1 MIVGVDIGTQSL
13 KAVVTDDELK
23 LVGEASSPY
32 RPSFPQPGWAEQS
45 PRLWEEALAPT
56 IARAL
61 EAAGGSAR
69 SVRGLGIC
77 GQLDGCI
84 AVDGA
89 GLPVGPCIIW
99 MDRRAEAEIAGLPA
113 ERIQDVTGVILDAA
127 HMAAKARWLK
137 RHAPERAAIH
147 RFHQPVSYLVA
158 RLTGAHVFDHGLA
171 STSMVYALGR
181 RGLSPRLLELF
192 DLKAEEL
199 PAIAEAS
206 ERAGTLHRQG
216 AALTGLA
223 EGTPVAVGTGDD
235 FSNPLGAGLVEP
247 GKLACALGTAEVVG
261 ALHDCPRIDQRG
273 LVETHGYAGGRFF
286 IENPGWLAGGALAW
300 FIETFRLREVGELDA
315 LAADVPAGCEGI
327 TFLPAMNGAMAPEW
341 IERARGCFYGLTSA
355 HGVGHLA
362 RAVLEGCAFA
372 MRDVLE
378 RLQDMEVAIESI
390 LLLGGGARSRVW
402 AQIRADLT
410 GLPVAVPR
418 VVDTSP
424 LGAAVL
430 ASVAAGL
437 QPDLVEA
444 ARRVATE
451 ATIVEPDAG
460 RKEAYDDAYGAYRKL
475 FDSLRPMFDRAA
487 CSPRPGDTGDM
498 NGR

>member
-23 LVGEASSPY
+23 VVGEAASAY
-32 RPSFPQPGWAEQS
+32 RASFPRPGWAEQD

-61 EAAGGSAR
+61 DAAGQTVR
-69 SVRGLGIC
+69 SVRALGIC
-77 GQLDGCI
+77 GQLDGCV
-84 AVDGA
+84 AVDRDGQPL
-89 GLPVGPCIIW
+89 GSCIIW

-113 ERIQDVTGVILDAA
+113 ERIQDVTGTVLDAT

-137 RHAPERAAIH
+137 RHASERAAIH

-158 RLTGAHVFDHGLA
+158 RLTGAYVFDHGLA
-171 STSMVYALGR
+171 STTMAYALGWR
-181 RGLSPRLLELF
+181 RFSPRLLELF
-192 DLKAEEL
+192 DLEADEL

-206 ERAGTLHRQG
+206 DLAGTLHRQG
-216 AALTGLA
+216 SALTGLP

-235 FSNPLGAGLVEP
+235 FSNSLGAGLVEP
-247 GKLACALGTAEVVG
+247 GKLACTLGTAEVVA
-261 ALHDCPRIDQRG
+261 ALHDRPTIDRRG

-300 FIETFRLREVGELDA
+300 FVETFRLRDAGELDA
-315 LAADVPAGCEGI
+315 LAATAPAGAGGI
-327 TFLPAMNGAMAPEW
+327 TFLPAMSGAMSPEW
-341 IERARGCFYGLTSA
+341 IERARGCFYGITSA
-355 HGVGHLA
+355 HGSAHLA

-372 MRDVLE
+372 MRDVME
-378 RLQDMEVAIESI
+378 RLQEMGVAIGSI

-402 AQIRADLT
+402 PQMRADLA
-410 GLPVAVPR
+410 GLPVAVPA

-430 ASVAAGL
+430 ASIAAGL
-437 QPDLVEA
+437 QPDLLAA
-444 ARRVATE
+444 ARRVASE
-451 ATIVEPDAG
+451 AAITEPDAARG
-460 RKEAYDDAYGAYRKL
+460 RPYDDAYGAYRDL
-475 FDSLRPMFDRAA
+475 FDSLRPMFDRD
-487 CSPRPGDTGDM
+487 S
-498 NGR
+498 

>member
-13 KAVVTDDELK
+13 KVVVTDDELK
-23 LVGEASSPY
+23 LQGEASSAY
-32 RPSFPQPGWAEQS
+32 RPSFPRPGWAEQD
-45 PRLWEEALAPT
+45 PRLWEDALAPT

-61 EAAGGSAR
+61 AVAGRSPT
-69 SVRGLGIC
+69 SVRALGIC
-77 GQLDGCI
+77 GQLDGCVGI
-84 AVDGA
+84 DREGEAVGS
-89 GLPVGPCIIW
+89 CIIW
-99 MDRRAEAEIAGLPA
+99 MDRRAAAEVADLPA
-113 ERIQDVTGVILDAA
+113 QRVQRATGVIADAT

-137 RHAPERAAIH
+137 RHAPERADIR

-171 STSMVYALGR
+171 STTMAYAIAQRRFDSELLG
-181 RGLSPRLLELF
+181 LF
-192 DLKAEEL
+192 DLDAGEL
-199 PAIAEAS
+199 PAIAEACD
-206 ERAGTLHRQG
+206 RAGTLHRQG
-216 AALTGLA
+216 AALTGLP
-223 EGTPVAVGTGDD
+223 EGTVVAVGTGDD

-247 GKLACALGTAEVVG
+247 GKLVCALGTAEVVG
-261 ALHDCPRIDQRG
+261 ALHDRPTIDRRC

-300 FIETFRLREVGELDA
+300 FVETFGLRDSGELDG
-315 LAADVPAGCEGI
+315 LAATVPAGAGGI

-341 IERARGCFYGLTSA
+341 IEAARGCFYGLTPA
-355 HGVGHLA
+355 HGSGHLA

-378 RLQDMEVAIESI
+378 RLQEMEVAIGSV
-390 LLLGGGARSRVW
+390 LLLGGGAQSRLW

-410 GLPVAVPR
+410 GMPVSVPT

-430 ASVAAGL
+430 AAVAAGL
-437 QPDLVEA
+437 QPDLLEA

-451 ATIVEPDAG
+451 ATTIEPDPA
-460 RKEAYDDAYGAYRKL
+460 RRQPYDDAYRAYRKL
-475 FDSLRPMFDRAA
+475 FESLRPMFDGKAGQ
-487 CSPRPGDTGDM
+487 PRPAGGDVH
-498 NGR
+498 GR

>member
-13 KAVVTDDELK
+13 KAVVTDDDLK
-23 LVGEASSPY
+23 LRGEASSAY
-32 RPSFPQPGWAEQS
+32 QPSFPQPGWAEQH

-56 IARAL
+56 IERAL
-61 EAAGGSAR
+61 EAAGQSAGA
-69 SVRGLGIC
+69 VRALGIC
-77 GQLDGCI
+77 GQLDGCV
-84 AVDGA
+84 AVDRA
-89 GLPVGPCIIW
+89 DQPLGPCIIW
-99 MDRRAEAEIAGLPA
+99 MDRRAVAEIAGLPA
-113 ERIQDVTGVILDAA
+113 ERVRDVTGTVLDAT

-137 RHAPERAAIH
+137 RHAPWRAAIH

-171 STSMVYALGR
+171 STTMAYGLGR
-181 RGLSPRLLELF
+181 RRFSPTLLELF
-192 DLKAEEL
+192 DLEADEL
-199 PAIAEAS
+199 PAIAEAFDL
-206 ERAGTLHRQG
+206 AGTLHRQG
-216 AALTGLA
+216 AALTGLP

-261 ALHDCPRIDQRG
+261 ALHDRPTLDGHG
-273 LVETHGYAGGRFF
+273 LVETHGYVGGRFF

-300 FIETFRLREVGELDA
+300 FVETFRLGDAAELDG
-315 LAADVPAGCEGI
+315 LAATVPAGAGGI
-327 TFLPAMNGAMAPEW
+327 TFLPAMSGAMAPEW
-341 IERARGCFYGLTSA
+341 IEAARGCFYGIAAA
-355 HGVGHLA
+355 HGSGHLA

-378 RLQDMEVAIESI
+378 RLQDMAVPTGSI
-390 LLLGGGARSRVW
+390 LLLGGGARSRIW

-410 GLPVAVPR
+410 GLPVEVPA

-430 ASVAAGL
+430 ASVAGGL
-437 QPDLVEA
+437 QPALLEA

-451 ATIVEPDAG
+451 ATIIEPDAA
-460 RKEAYDDAYGAYRKL
+460 RRQPYDDAYGTYRKL
-475 FDSLRPMFDRAA
+475 FESLRPMFDGMVERRA
-487 CSPRPGDTGDM
+487 RPAQET
-498 NGR
+498 

>member
-13 KAVVTDDELK
+13 KAVVTDDDLK
-23 LVGEASSPY
+23 LRGEASSAY
-32 RPSFPQPGWAEQS
+32 QPSFPQPGWAEQH

-56 IARAL
+56 IGRAL
-61 EAAGGSAR
+61 DAAGQSSRA
-69 SVRGLGIC
+69 VRALGIC
-77 GQLDGCI
+77 GQLDGCV
-84 AVDGA
+84 AVDREGRP
-89 GLPVGPCIIW
+89 LGPCIIW

-113 ERIQDVTGVILDAA
+113 ERVRDVTGTVLDAT

-137 RHAPERAAIH
+137 RHTRERAALH

-171 STSMVYALGR
+171 STTMAYSLGR
-181 RGLSPRLLELF
+181 RRFSPTLLELF
-192 DLKAEEL
+192 ELEADEL

-206 ERAGTLHRQG
+206 DLAGTLHRQG
-216 AALTGLA
+216 AALIGLP

-247 GKLACALGTAEVVG
+247 GKLVCALGTAEVVG
-261 ALHDCPRIDQRG
+261 ALHDRPTLDWRG

-300 FIETFRLREVGELDA
+300 FIQTFRLRDAGELDA
-315 LAADVPAGCEGI
+315 LAATALPGAGGI
-327 TFLPAMNGAMAPEW
+327 AFLPAMSGAMAPEW
-341 IERARGCFYGLTSA
+341 IAAARGCFYGIAAA
-355 HGVGHLA
+355 HDSGHLA

-378 RLQDMEVAIESI
+378 RLQDMEVPIGSI

-410 GLPVAVPR
+410 GLVVEVPA

-430 ASVAAGL
+430 ASVAGGL
-437 QPDLVEA
+437 QTNLLEA

-451 ATIVEPDAG
+451 GTIIEPDAA
-460 RKEAYDDAYGAYRKL
+460 RSRPYDDAYGIYRKL
-475 FDSLRPMFDRAA
+475 FDSLRPMFERH
-487 CSPRPGDTGDM
+487 G
-498 NGR
+498 